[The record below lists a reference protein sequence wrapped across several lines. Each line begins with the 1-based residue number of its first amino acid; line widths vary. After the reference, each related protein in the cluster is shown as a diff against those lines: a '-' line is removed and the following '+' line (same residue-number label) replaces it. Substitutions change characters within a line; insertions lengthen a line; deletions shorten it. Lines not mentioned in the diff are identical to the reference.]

1 MEKNQKSKD
10 NGNNNNSISSINERV
25 LTFLKS
31 NPEGVTQEKL
41 TSAIPFNEEL
51 IANSLNTLIDLNR
64 ITIIESS
71 EGTLFKY
78 RSEKEALKFRDLA
91 KEEIAVYELVMQS
104 GNNGISTNDIKIKMR
119 IDNTTYINRILTKL
133 SKKFLVKSLKVLNTK
148 NKKVWIG
155 YDIEP
160 SQEITGGIWC
170 SNQEFDDN
178 LVNVFSE
185 KCLEYI
191 GSQKQVS
198 RKEILFYAKTM
209 NLTRNAIEIKED
221 DIQKILN
228 ILIFDGKIEPIFPES
243 LDIRYL
249 GNKYSLLLNKNDSAI
264 DLVRYRKIKDFKIN
278 SIYEHIPCFL
288 CPAFS
293 ECKSDNVVNPIEC
306 PYLKDVFI
314 NENK

>member
-1 MEKNQKSKD
+1 MEKNSKNKD
-10 NGNNNNSISSINERV
+10 NTNSNNSISSINERV

-31 NPEGVTQEKL
+31 NPEGATQEKL

-51 IANSLNTLIDLNR
+51 IVDSLNTLIDLNR

-71 EGTLFKY
+71 EGALFKY
-78 RSEKEALKFRDLA
+78 RSEKEALKFRDLT
-91 KEEIAVYELVMQS
+91 KEEIAVYEVVTQS
-104 GNNGISTNDIKIKMR
+104 GNNGISTNDIKMKMR
-119 IDNTTYINRILTKL
+119 IDNTTYINKILTKL

-170 SNQEFDDN
+170 SNQEFDEN

-198 RKEILFYAKTM
+198 RKEILFFARST
-209 NLTRNAIEIKED
+209 NLTRNANEIKED
-221 DIQKILN
+221 DVQTILN
-228 ILIFDGKIEPIFPES
+228 ILVFDGKIEPIFPES
-243 LDIRYL
+243 LDNKYL
-249 GNKYSLLLNKNDSAI
+249 GNKYSLLLNKNDNAI
-264 DLVRYRKIKDFKIN
+264 DLVRYRKIKEFKTN
-278 SIYEHIPCFL
+278 LIYDYIPCFL

-293 ECKSDNVVNPIEC
+293 ECKSDNVVNAIEC
-306 PYLKDVFI
+306 PHLKDVFI
-314 NENK
+314 DENK